1 MRKSKKSSTFFS
13 SPFIMQ
19 LTKEKRNN
27 KTFRLNLN
35 PRQALN
41 TAFISTDGS
50 YWNGTWNV
58 NFSSLMKEEDINR
71 PYNVSVMIQ
80 SIHTDQIYDQI
91 MNAAPVTYS
100 ILFDGP
106 RVNALAPGVEYV
118 PSACGL
124 VTYNTLQNAGQAMT
138 IVETTAEKNRP
149 FYIQS
154 LQGVTELNVR
164 FLDVNNTIV
173 NYGNPIMYMIL
184 VFEAADYVMG
194 P

>member
-1 MRKSKKSSTFFS
+1 MY
-13 SPFIMQ
+13 

-27 KTFRLNLN
+27 KTFRINLN
-35 PRQALN
+35 PAQAIN
-41 TAFISTDGS
+41 YAFISSDGT
-50 YWNGTWNV
+50 YWNGTWTV

-80 SIHTDQIYDQI
+80 SSHNDRVFDQMQ
-91 MNAAPVTYS
+91 NGSPVTYS
-100 ILFDGP
+100 ILFNGP
-106 RVNALAPGVEYV
+106 RVNAITPGAESF
-118 PSACGL
+118 PSACGI
-124 VTYNTLQNAGQAMT
+124 VTYTNLQNGGNSIS

-164 FLDVNNTIV
+164 FIDANNNLV
-173 NYGNPIMYMIL
+173 SYGNPIMYMIL
-184 VFEAADYVMG
+184 VFEAADYVLG

>member
-1 MRKSKKSSTFFS
+1 
-13 SPFIMQ
+13 MQ

-35 PRQALN
+35 PRIAYGN
-41 TAFISTDGS
+41 AFISSDAS
-50 YWNGTWNV
+50 YWNGTWTV

-80 SIHTDQIYDQI
+80 SIHTDGIMTQIQND
-91 MNAAPVTYS
+91 APVTYS
-100 ILFDGP
+100 ILFNGP
-106 RVNALAPGVEYV
+106 RVNAIAPGIEYI
-118 PSACGL
+118 PSACGI
-124 VTYNTLQNAGQAMT
+124 VTYATYANGGQSIV

-164 FLDVNNTIV
+164 FIDANNQLVT
-173 NYGNPIMYMIL
+173 YGNPIMYMIL
-184 VFEAADYVMG
+184 VFEAADYVLG